1 MQFVCNLYATQKLT
15 PNLSVIKNCI
25 QTFLELIMLTIIEV
39 RAARPKN
46 KNYLLNDGSGLFLR
60 VEPSGAKRWVL
71 NRSIKGQHVSKVLGI
86 FPDMTLKD
94 ARLEAQRLSVELRA
108 LKVTKAVDFLSV
120 YKEWLALKKTQI
132 KNWIDID
139 RRFNKYLLPRFSS
152 VAFKDITPAAL
163 IEELKSDLGRR
174 AKLETLKRIC
184 GELRSLE
191 TFAYNSGLIDL
202 LRWQNLAAVFPSPSN
217 KRKNRPSVGYSELP
231 EVLCKLKAEGIK
243 SHTTWS
249 VLLCGFYTLLR
260 PGEYTAMRWG
270 WIDFKDKTITIPA
283 EIMKMKREHVVPMS
297 RQLIA
302 LLEDL
307 PRTSDYVFPS
317 PQRNGDRPVSTNSA
331 SQFLRRNGFAD
342 VLVPHGIRAIG
353 RSWMFDNAV
362 SFEVAE
368 LCLAHSVGSSTVQAY
383 VRSDRLEE
391 RREVMQRW
399 CDYVEVCMKGGAD
412 LLL

>member
-1 MQFVCNLYATQKLT
+1 MYATQKLT
-15 PNLSVIKNCI
+15 PDLSVIKNCI

-39 RAARPKN
+39 KAAQPKN
-46 KNYLLNDGSGLFLR
+46 KTYLLNDGSGLFLR

-71 NRSIKGQHVSKVLGI
+71 NRSIKGQHVSKVLGM
-86 FPDMTLKD
+86 FPEMSLKD

-132 KNWIDID
+132 KNWVDID
-139 RRFNKYLLPRFSS
+139 RRFTKYLLPRFSS
-152 VAFKDITPAAL
+152 VDFKEITPTAL
-163 IEELKSDLGRR
+163 IEELKSDLGQR
-174 AKLETLKRIC
+174 AKHETLKRIC

-191 TFAYNSGLIDL
+191 TFAYNSGLIDQ
-202 LRWQNLAAVFPSPSN
+202 LRWQNLAAVFPSPAH

-260 PGEYTAMRWG
+260 PGEYTAMRWD
-270 WIDFKDKTITIPA
+270 WIDFKDKTITVPA
-283 EIMKMKREHVVPMS
+283 EVMKMKREHVVPMS

-302 LLEDL
+302 LLDDL
-307 PRTSDYVFPS
+307 PRASGYVFPS

-353 RSWMFDNAV
+353 RSWMFDNQV
-362 SFEVAE
+362 PFEVAE

-399 CDYVEVCMKGGAD
+399 CDYVELCLKGGAD

>member
-1 MQFVCNLYATQKLT
+1 MYATQKLT
-15 PNLSVIKNCI
+15 SNLSVIKNCI

-39 RAARPKN
+39 RAAQPKN

-132 KNWIDID
+132 KNWVDID

-152 VAFKDITPAAL
+152 VTFKDIPPTAL
-163 IEELKSDLGRR
+163 IEELKSDLGQR

-191 TFAYNSGLIDL
+191 TFAYNSGLIDQ
-202 LRWQNLAAVFPSPSN
+202 LRWQNLAAVFPSPAH

-260 PGEYTAMRWG
+260 PGEYTAMRWD

-353 RSWMFDNAV
+353 RSWMFDNKV
-362 SFEVAE
+362 PFEVAE

>member
-1 MQFVCNLYATQKLT
+1 
-15 PNLSVIKNCI
+15 
-25 QTFLELIMLTIIEV
+25 MLTIIEV
-39 RAARPKN
+39 RAAQPKN

-60 VEPSGAKRWVL
+60 VETSGAKRWVL
-71 NRSIKGQHVSKVLGI
+71 NRSIKGQHVSKVLGM
-86 FPDMTLKD
+86 FPEMGLKD

-132 KNWIDID
+132 KNWVDID
-139 RRFNKYLLPRFSS
+139 RRFTKYLLPRFSS
-152 VAFKDITPAAL
+152 VAFKEITPTAL
-163 IEELKSDLGRR
+163 IEELKSDLGQR

-191 TFAYNSGLIDL
+191 TFAYNSGLIDQ

-231 EVLCKLKAEGIK
+231 EVLCKLKAEGLK

-260 PGEYTAMRWG
+260 PGEYTALRWD
-270 WIDFKDKTITIPA
+270 WIDFKDKTITVPA

-307 PRTSDYVFPS
+307 PRTSEYVFPS

-342 VLVPHGIRAIG
+342 VLVPHGIRAVG
-353 RSWMFDNAV
+353 RSWMFDNKV
-362 SFEVAE
+362 PFEVAE

-399 CDYVEVCMKGGAD
+399 CNYVELCLRGGAD

>member
-1 MQFVCNLYATQKLT
+1 
-15 PNLSVIKNCI
+15 
-25 QTFLELIMLTIIEV
+25 MLTIIEV
-39 RAARPKN
+39 RAAQPKN

-60 VEPSGAKRWVL
+60 VEPGGAKRWVL
-71 NRSIKGQHVSKVLGI
+71 NRSIKGQHVSKVLGT
-86 FPDMTLKD
+86 FPDMSLKD

-132 KNWIDID
+132 KNWVDID

-152 VAFKDITPAAL
+152 VAFREITPTAL
-163 IEELKSDLGRR
+163 IEELKSDLGQR

-191 TFAYNSGLIDL
+191 MFAYNSGLIDQ

-217 KRKNRPSVGYSELP
+217 KRKNRPSVSYSELP
-231 EVLCKLKAEGIK
+231 EVLSKLKAEGIK

-260 PGEYTAMRWG
+260 PGEYTSMRWD
-270 WIDFKDKTITIPA
+270 WIDFKAKTITVPA

-302 LLEDL
+302 LLDDL
-307 PRTSDYVFPS
+307 PRTSEYVFPS

-331 SQFLRRNGFAD
+331 SQFLRRNGFAN

-362 SFEVAE
+362 PFEVAE

-399 CDYVEVCMKGGAD
+399 CDYVELCLKGGAD

>member
-1 MQFVCNLYATQKLT
+1 
-15 PNLSVIKNCI
+15 
-25 QTFLELIMLTIIEV
+25 MLTIIEV
-39 RAARPKN
+39 RAAQPKN

-60 VEPSGAKRWVL
+60 VESSGVKRWVL

-163 IEELKSDLGRR
+163 IDELKSDLGRR

-191 TFAYNSGLIDL
+191 TFAYNSGLIDQ

-231 EVLCKLKAEGIK
+231 EVLGKLKAEGIK

-260 PGEYTAMRWG
+260 PGEYTAMHWD

-283 EIMKMKREHVVPMS
+283 EVMKMKREHVVPMS

-307 PRTSDYVFPS
+307 PRTSEYVFPS
-317 PQRNGDRPVSTNSA
+317 PQHNGDRPVSTNSA

-353 RSWMFDNAV
+353 RSWMFDNQV
-362 SFEVAE
+362 PFEVAE

-399 CDYVEVCMKGGAD
+399 CDYVELCLRGGAD

>member
-1 MQFVCNLYATQKLT
+1 MYATQKLT
-15 PNLSVIKNCI
+15 LALSVIKNCI

-39 RAARPKN
+39 RAAQPKN

-71 NRSIKGQHVSKVLGI
+71 NRSIKGQHVSKVLGT
-86 FPDMTLKD
+86 FPDMSLKD

-108 LKVTKAVDFLSV
+108 LKATKAVDFLSV

-132 KNWIDID
+132 KNWVDID

-152 VAFKDITPAAL
+152 VAFKDITPTAL
-163 IEELKSDLGRR
+163 IEELKSDLGQR

-191 TFAYNSGLIDL
+191 TFAYNSGLIDQ
-202 LRWQNLAAVFPSPSN
+202 LRWQNLAAVFPSPAH

-260 PGEYTAMRWG
+260 PGEYTAMRWE
-270 WIDFKDKTITIPA
+270 WVDFKAKTITVPA

-302 LLEDL
+302 LLDDL
-307 PRTSDYVFPS
+307 PRTSEYVFPS

-331 SQFLRRNGFAD
+331 SQFLRRNGFVD

-362 SFEVAE
+362 PFEVAE

-399 CDYVEVCMKGGAD
+399 CDYVELCLKGGAD

>member
-1 MQFVCNLYATQKLT
+1 MYATQKLT

-39 RAARPKN
+39 RAAQTKN

-108 LKVTKAVDFLSV
+108 LKATKTVDFLSV

-132 KNWIDID
+132 KNWVDID

-152 VAFKDITPAAL
+152 VAFREITPTAL

-191 TFAYNSGLIDL
+191 TFAYNSGLIDQ
-202 LRWQNLAAVFPSPSN
+202 LRWQNLAAVFPSPAH

-260 PGEYTAMRWG
+260 PGEYTAMRWD
-270 WIDFKDKTITIPA
+270 WIDFKDKTITVPA

-302 LLEDL
+302 LLEGL

-362 SFEVAE
+362 PFEVAE

-399 CDYVEVCMKGGAD
+399 CDYVELCLRGGAD

>member
-1 MQFVCNLYATQKLT
+1 
-15 PNLSVIKNCI
+15 
-25 QTFLELIMLTIIEV
+25 MLTIIEV
-39 RAARPKN
+39 RAAQPKN

-71 NRSIKGQHVSKVLGI
+71 NRSIKGQHISKVLGI

-108 LKVTKAVDFLSV
+108 LKVIKAVDFLSV

-132 KNWIDID
+132 KNWVDID

-152 VAFKDITPAAL
+152 VAFKEITPTAL
-163 IEELKSDLGRR
+163 IEELKSDLGQR

-191 TFAYNSGLIDL
+191 TFAYNSGLIDQ
-202 LRWQNLAAVFPSPSN
+202 LRWQNLAAVFPSPAH

-249 VLLCGFYTLLR
+249 ALLCGFYTLLR
-260 PGEYTAMRWG
+260 PGEYTTMRWD
-270 WIDFKDKTITIPA
+270 WIDSKDKTITVPA

-302 LLEDL
+302 LLDDL

-362 SFEVAE
+362 PFEVAE

-399 CDYVEVCMKGGAD
+399 CDYVELCLRGGAD

>member
-1 MQFVCNLYATQKLT
+1 MYATQKLT
-15 PNLSVIKNCI
+15 SNLSVIKNCI

-39 RAARPKN
+39 RAAQPKN

-132 KNWIDID
+132 KNWVDID

-152 VAFKDITPAAL
+152 VAFKEITPTAL
-163 IEELKSDLGRR
+163 IEELKSDLGQR

-260 PGEYTAMRWG
+260 PGEYTAMRWD

-353 RSWMFDNAV
+353 RSWMFDNKV
-362 SFEVAE
+362 PFEVAE

>member
-1 MQFVCNLYATQKLT
+1 LYATQKLT
-15 PNLSVIKNCI
+15 SNLSVIKNCI

-39 RAARPKN
+39 RAAQPKN

-71 NRSIKGQHVSKVLGI
+71 NRSIKGQHISKVLGI

-132 KNWIDID
+132 KNWVDID

-152 VAFKDITPAAL
+152 VAFKEITPTAL
-163 IEELKSDLGRR
+163 IEELKSDLGQR

-260 PGEYTAMRWG
+260 PGEYTAMRWD

-353 RSWMFDNAV
+353 RSWMFDNKV
-362 SFEVAE
+362 PFEVAE

>member
-1 MQFVCNLYATQKLT
+1 MYATQKLA

-39 RAARPKN
+39 RAAQPKN

-108 LKVTKAVDFLSV
+108 LKVTNAVDFLSV

-132 KNWIDID
+132 KNWVDID

-152 VAFKDITPAAL
+152 VTFKDIPPTAL
-163 IEELKSDLGRR
+163 IEELKSDLGQR

-191 TFAYNSGLIDL
+191 TFAYNSGLIDQ

-217 KRKNRPSVGYSELP
+217 KRKNRPSVCYSELP

-260 PGEYTAMRWG
+260 PGEYTAMRWD

-283 EIMKMKREHVVPMS
+283 EVMKMKREHVVPMS

-362 SFEVAE
+362 PFEVAE

-399 CDYVEVCMKGGAD
+399 CNYVELCLRGGAD

>member
-1 MQFVCNLYATQKLT
+1 MYATQKLT
-15 PNLSVIKNCI
+15 TALSVIKNCI

-39 RAARPKN
+39 RAAQPKN

-108 LKVTKAVDFLSV
+108 LKATKAVDFLSV

-132 KNWIDID
+132 KNWVDID

-152 VAFKDITPAAL
+152 VAFKEITTTAL

-191 TFAYNSGLIDL
+191 TFAYNSGLIDQ
-202 LRWQNLAAVFPSPSN
+202 LRWQNLAAVFPSPVH

-260 PGEYTAMRWG
+260 PGEYTAMHWD
-270 WIDFKDKTITIPA
+270 WIDFKAKTITVPA
-283 EIMKMKREHVVPMS
+283 EVMKMKREHVVPMS

-302 LLEDL
+302 LLDDL
-307 PRTSDYVFPS
+307 PRTSEYVFPS

-362 SFEVAE
+362 PFEVAE

-399 CDYVEVCMKGGAD
+399 CDYVELCLKGGAD

>member
-1 MQFVCNLYATQKLT
+1 
-15 PNLSVIKNCI
+15 
-25 QTFLELIMLTIIEV
+25 MLTIIEV
-39 RAARPKN
+39 RAAQPKN

-108 LKVTKAVDFLSV
+108 LKVTKVLDFLSV

-132 KNWIDID
+132 KNWVDID

-152 VAFKDITPAAL
+152 VAFKEITPTAL

-191 TFAYNSGLIDL
+191 TFAYNSGLIDQ
-202 LRWQNLAAVFPSPSN
+202 LRWQNLGAVFPSPSN

-243 SHTTWS
+243 SRTTWS

-260 PGEYTAMRWG
+260 PGEYTAMRWD
-270 WIDFKDKTITIPA
+270 WIDFKDKTITVPA
-283 EIMKMKREHVVPMS
+283 EVMKMKREHVVPMS

-307 PRTSDYVFPS
+307 PRTSEYVFPS

-353 RSWMFDNAV
+353 RSWMFDNKV
-362 SFEVAE
+362 PFEVAE

-399 CDYVEVCMKGGAD
+399 CNYVELCLRGGAD

>member
-1 MQFVCNLYATQKLT
+1 MYATQKLT
-15 PNLSVIKNCI
+15 PDLSVIKNCI

-39 RAARPKN
+39 KAAQPKN
-46 KNYLLNDGSGLFLR
+46 KTYLLNDGSGLFLR

-71 NRSIKGQHVSKVLGI
+71 NRSIKGQHVSKALGV
-86 FPDMTLKD
+86 FPEMSLKD

-132 KNWIDID
+132 KNWVDID

-152 VAFKDITPAAL
+152 VTFKDIPPTAL
-163 IEELKSDLGRR
+163 IEELKSDLGQRS
-174 AKLETLKRIC
+174 KLETLKRIC

-191 TFAYNSGLIDL
+191 TFAYNSGLIDQ
-202 LRWQNLAAVFPSPSN
+202 LRWQNLAAVFPSPAH

-260 PGEYTAMRWG
+260 PGEYTAMRWD
-270 WIDFKDKTITIPA
+270 WIDFKDKTITVPA
-283 EIMKMKREHVVPMS
+283 EVMKMKREHVVPMS

-302 LLEDL
+302 LLDDL
-307 PRTSDYVFPS
+307 PRASGYVFPS

-353 RSWMFDNAV
+353 RSWMFDNQV
-362 SFEVAE
+362 PFEVAE

-399 CDYVEVCMKGGAD
+399 CDYVELCLRGGAD

>member
-1 MQFVCNLYATQKLT
+1 MYATQKLT

-39 RAARPKN
+39 RAAQPKN

-108 LKVTKAVDFLSV
+108 LKATKTVDFLSV

-132 KNWIDID
+132 KNWVDID

-152 VAFKDITPAAL
+152 VAFREITPTAL

-191 TFAYNSGLIDL
+191 TFAYNSGLIDQ
-202 LRWQNLAAVFPSPSN
+202 LRWQNLAAVFPSPAH

-260 PGEYTAMRWG
+260 PGEYTAMRWD
-270 WIDFKDKTITIPA
+270 WIDFKDKTITVPA

-302 LLEDL
+302 LLEGL

-362 SFEVAE
+362 PFEVAE

-399 CDYVEVCMKGGAD
+399 CDYVELCLRGGAD

>member
-1 MQFVCNLYATQKLT
+1 
-15 PNLSVIKNCI
+15 
-25 QTFLELIMLTIIEV
+25 MLTIIEV
-39 RAARPKN
+39 RAAQPKN

-132 KNWIDID
+132 KNWVDID

-152 VAFKDITPAAL
+152 VTFKDIPPTAL
-163 IEELKSDLGRR
+163 IEELKSDLGQR

-191 TFAYNSGLIDL
+191 TFAYNSGLIDQ
-202 LRWQNLAAVFPSPSN
+202 LRWQNLAAVFPSPAH

-260 PGEYTAMRWG
+260 PGEYTAMRWD

-302 LLEDL
+302 LLDDL
-307 PRTSDYVFPS
+307 PRASGYVFPS

-353 RSWMFDNAV
+353 RSWMFDNQV
-362 SFEVAE
+362 PFEVAE

-399 CDYVEVCMKGGAD
+399 CDYVELCLKGGAD

>member
-1 MQFVCNLYATQKLT
+1 
-15 PNLSVIKNCI
+15 
-25 QTFLELIMLTIIEV
+25 MLTIIDV
-39 RAARPKN
+39 RSAQPKN
-46 KNYLLNDGSGLFLR
+46 KNYLLNDGAGLFLR
-60 VEPSGAKRWVL
+60 VETGGAKRWVL
-71 NRSIKGQHVSKVLGI
+71 NRSIKGQHVSRVLGT
-86 FPDMTLKD
+86 FPDMSLKD

-108 LKVTKAVDFLSV
+108 LKATKAVDFLSV

-132 KNWIDID
+132 KNWVDID

-152 VAFKDITPAAL
+152 VAFKDITPTAL
-163 IEELKSDLGRR
+163 IEELKSDLGQR

-191 TFAYNSGLIDL
+191 MFAYNSGLIDQ

-260 PGEYTAMRWG
+260 PGEYTAMRWD
-270 WIDFKDKTITIPA
+270 WIDFKDRTITVPA

-353 RSWMFDNAV
+353 RSWMFDNQV
-362 SFEVAE
+362 PFEVAE

-383 VRSDRLEE
+383 VRSDRIEE